1 MRASAAARTRM
12 VERQIERRGVDDPL
26 VLQAMREVPREAFVE
41 AGMEEFAFEDSPLPI
56 GEGQTISQP
65 YIVALMAEAAELSA
79 NDRVLEVGTG
89 SGYAAAVF
97 GRIAKAVYTI
107 ERHASLAEQA
117 RRRLA
122 EAGIT
127 NVFVRVGDGTL
138 GWSDAAPFD
147 AIIVAAGAPE
157 APAALKQQL
166 AIGGR
171 LIIPLGEGDVQSLTR
186 ITRKSEALYETE
198 DLASV
203 RFVPLVGAFER

>member
-1 MRASAAARTRM
+1 MRAFAAARTRM
-12 VERQIERRGVDDPL
+12 VERQIERRGVGDPL
-26 VLQAMREVPREAFVE
+26 VLQAMREVPREAFVA
-41 AGMEEFAFEDSPLPI
+41 AGMEEFAFDDSPLPI

-65 YIVALMAEAAELSA
+65 YIVAFMAEAAELSA

-117 RRRLA
+117 RRRLV
-122 EAGIT
+122 EAGIR

-138 GWSDAAPFD
+138 GWSDAAPFG
-147 AIIVAAGAPE
+147 AIVVAAGGPE

-186 ITRKSEALYETE
+186 ITRKSETLYETE

-203 RFVPLVGAFER
+203 RFVPLVGAVER

>member
-26 VLQAMREVPREAFVE
+26 VLQAMREVPREMFVE
-41 AGMEEFAFEDSPLPI
+41 AGMEEFAFDDSPLPI

-107 ERHASLAEQA
+107 ERHASLAGQA

-122 EAGIT
+122 KAGIS

-186 ITRKSEALYETE
+186 IRRKSEALYEAE

-203 RFVPLVGAFER
+203 RFVPLVGALER

>member
-1 MRASAAARTRM
+1 M
-12 VERQIERRGVDDPL
+12 VARQIERRGVGDRL

-41 AGMEEFAFEDSPLPI
+41 AGMEEFAFDDSPLPI

-65 YIVALMAEAAELSA
+65 YIVAFMAEAAELSA

-122 EAGIT
+122 ELGIS
-127 NVFVRVGDGTL
+127 NVFVRVGDRTL

-203 RFVPLVGAFER
+203 RFVPLIGAFER